1 MGSQFTTSTV
11 ITELTPNA
19 GYKEI
24 TVTTP
29 LVTSGTTVALT
40 LIEHGISADGFLTV
54 QGTSTSSTYGII
66 VTDAPTTAV
75 SSGVLTITSGTQT
88 GVKTYRITGESN

>member
-1 MGSQFTTSTV
+1 MAAFSTSLIV
-11 ITELTPNA
+11 TELQPNS

-29 LVTSGTTVALT
+29 LVTTGTTVELT
-40 LIEHGISADGFLTV
+40 LKDYGISAAGFLTV
-54 QGTSTSSTYGII
+54 QGTSTSSDYGVI